1 MDAERWRKIEQLCH
15 AALEREAG
23 ESEGS
28 ADPVFGSAA
37 CRLEKVTSGP
47 YPDLHVPVAAPF
59 PSDRFFFLTV
69 RLLPTRRDM
78 MERDFAC
85 LERCLDAVRSR
96 RRFLLTAWVFLLH
109 HWHAMRAGRES

>member
-37 CRLEKVTSGP
+37 CRLEKATSGP

-59 PSDRFFFLTV
+59 PSVRFFFLTV

-96 RRFLLTAWVFLLH
+96 RRFLLTAWVFLLY
-109 HWHAMRAGRES
+109 HWHAMRVGRES